1 MVENGGLTLV
11 LKKIDDIINR
21 KNSQM
26 KRKEGEFKNTGKYES
41 KGEREKYVS
50 KRVKRVVQAL

>member
-11 LKKIDDIINR
+11 LTKNRDIING

>member
-1 MVENGGLTLV
+1 
-11 LKKIDDIINR
+11 
-21 KNSQM
+21 M
-26 KRKEGEFKNTGKYES
+26 KRKEGEVKNTGKYES

>member
-11 LKKIDDIINR
+11 LTKNSDIING

>member
-41 KGEREKYVS
+41 EGEREKYVS